1 MRRWLLGLV
10 IPLLASACYT
20 RRQLD
25 TLGPAPGSTVRVAL
39 RPDAAP
45 RLMALIGPDASA
57 VDGRVLA
64 GPPDTLLLGVT
75 RVLRRNE
82 RTEAWRGERVA
93 LARSWVASVEGRR
106 LSMSRTAL
114 LAAGFVAV
122 VVVIGRSVST
132 DLPNPNRCT
141 VNC

>member
-1 MRRWLLGLV
+1 
-10 IPLLASACYT
+10 
-20 RRQLD
+20 
-25 TLGPAPGSTVRVAL
+25 
-39 RPDAAP
+39 
-45 RLMALIGPDASA
+45 MALIGPDASA

-82 RTEAWRGERVA
+82 RTEAWRSERVA